1 MSDVANVEI
10 NEPKAFSRTDQSFLG
25 AWWWTVD
32 RAMLSCILILML
44 FGVALVA
51 TASPAVASKIGVSDY
66 HFLKKHIIFLIP
78 SIFLLIGGSLLSP
91 KQVWRAS
98 SLILFGSIIMM
109 FMVIFLGD
117 EVKGARRWISIFGFS
132 LQPSEFIKP
141 SFAVVAAWLVALH
154 KNVSYRADIAT
165 TGLANS
171 SMIHGYHVAIALYV
185 FLITL
190 LLMQPDLGMTVVL
203 TVVAAVQVF
212 LAGLRFR
219 YLAVLL
225 GLGTGGLTAAYLSF
239 HHVRSRIDRFFSP
252 ESGDNYQVERSLDA
266 VRQGGFAGVGPGQGV
281 EKLNLPDAHADFI
294 FSVLVEEMG
303 LLFAFSMMGLFLF
316 ILLRGFK
323 RLQDTQDIFSV
334 IAAGGLLSM
343 FGFQSL
349 VHMGSAV
356 NLLPAKGMTLPFI
369 SYGGSSMLSM
379 SLAMGFI
386 LALTRQKKRSSI
398 AKSSLTMRRS
408 KNSSKEVGG
417 GNG

>member
-1 MSDVANVEI
+1 MLDTANIES
-10 NEPKAFSRTDQSFLG
+10 NQPKAFSRTDQSFLG

-32 RAMLSCILILML
+32 RTMLACILILML

-51 TASPAVASKIGVSDY
+51 TASPAVASRIGASDY

-78 SIFLLIGGSLLSP
+78 SIFLLIGGSFLSP
-91 KQVWRAS
+91 KQVWRLS
-98 SLILFGSIIMM
+98 SLVLLGSIIMM
-109 FMVIFLGD
+109 FMVIFFGD
-117 EVKGARRWISIFGFS
+117 EIKGARRWISLFGFS
-132 LQPSEFIKP
+132 IQPSEFIKP

-154 KNVSYRADIAT
+154 KNSIPKT
-165 TGLANS
+165 KKTKSHEHNFLSINC
-171 SMIHGYHVAIALYV
+171 YHVAIALYV

-190 LLMQPDLGMTVVL
+190 LIMQPDFGMSIVV
-203 TVVAAVQVF
+203 TVVACVQLF
-212 LAGLRFR
+212 LAGVRFR
-219 YLAVLL
+219 YLALLL
-225 GLGTGGLTAAYLSF
+225 GLGALGIAAAYAVFS
-239 HHVRSRIDRFFSP
+239 HVRSRIDRFLSP
-252 ESGDNYQVERSLDA
+252 EIGDNYQVERSLDA

-303 LLFAFSMMGLFLF
+303 VLFAFAMMGLFIF

-334 IAAGGLLSM
+334 IATGGLLSM

-398 AKSSLTMRRS
+398 AKSSLSMRRS
-408 KNSSKEVGG
+408 SASHKKGEGG
-417 GNG
+417 